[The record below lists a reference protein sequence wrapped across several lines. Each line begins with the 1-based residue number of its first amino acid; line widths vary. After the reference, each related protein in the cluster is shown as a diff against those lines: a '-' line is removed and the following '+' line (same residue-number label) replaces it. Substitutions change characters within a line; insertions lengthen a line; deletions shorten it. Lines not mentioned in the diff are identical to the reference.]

1 MNIQVRCQFQYEDI
15 PLEPEQIEEFVLIKP
30 VLFVLSAPSGA
41 GKSTLIRRV
50 RTILPDLF
58 YSISCTTR
66 LPRKGEEEAVD
77 YYFVDKRRFVEMI
90 GNDGFLEW
98 KEVHGA
104 MYGTPVEPIRKELQN
119 GRRCIMDIDV
129 NGALDVFQ
137 KIGEAIGIF
146 IMPPDLGT
154 LEQRLRQRGSDTEE
168 SIRIR
173 LQNAQKELQFEAI
186 FHYKIVNADLDS
198 ATTEL
203 VEIIRRES
211 EVREDV

>member
-1 MNIQVRCQFQYEDI
+1 M
-15 PLEPEQIEEFVLIKP
+15 IKP

-50 RTILPDLF
+50 RTTLPDLF

-66 LPRKGEEEAVD
+66 PPRKGEMEAVD
-77 YYFVDKRRFVEMI
+77 YYFVEKTRFIEMI

-104 MYGTPVEPIRKELQN
+104 MYGTPVEPIRKALQN

-129 NGALDVFQ
+129 NGAMDVFR
-137 KIGEAIGIF
+137 KIDEAIGIF
-146 IMPPDLGT
+146 IMPPDLRV
-154 LEQRLRQRGSDTEE
+154 LEQRLRLRCSDTEE
-168 SIRIR
+168 SIKIR
-173 LQNAQKELQFEAI
+173 LQNAKRELEFAAL
-186 FHYKIVNADLDS
+186 FHYKIVNADLLR

-203 VEIIRRES
+203 IEVIRRES
-211 EVREDV
+211 EIAGNI